1 MMMSIGLFLI
11 IFSGS
16 PNLMPGKVME
26 SDASSQLEKNLKQG
40 TWIFFFFSFHT
51 TTESQSKG
59 ND

>member
-40 TWIFFFFSFHT
+40 TWIFFFFFFFPHH
-51 TTESQSKG
+51 
-59 ND
+59 D

>member
-26 SDASSQLEKNLKQG
+26 SDASNQLEKPQTGNVD
-40 TWIFFFFSFHT
+40 FFFFFFPHH
-51 TTESQSKG
+51 
-59 ND
+59 D